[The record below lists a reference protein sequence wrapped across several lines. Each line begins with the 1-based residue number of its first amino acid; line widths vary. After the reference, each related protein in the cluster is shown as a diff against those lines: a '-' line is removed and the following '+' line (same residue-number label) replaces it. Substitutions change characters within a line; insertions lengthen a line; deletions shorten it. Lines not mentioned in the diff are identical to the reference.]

1 MKVCILGNGLISLTL
16 AKSLINQGIY
26 VDIFSSNNNFKYKKT
41 QTIGISKSNVD
52 FFNKN
57 ILNIK
62 NLLWDINKIEIYSE
76 SLNNEKILNFNKQNE
91 KLFSIIKN
99 YELYSL
105 LLTSLKKSH
114 KCNFKK
120 ILNPKN
126 LLKKDYKLIINT
138 DFFSPYTKKFFH
150 RRIKKDY
157 KSLAYTS
164 IIRHRKLNNNIASQ
178 IFTANGPLAF
188 LPISNTET
196 SIVYSYNGRDE
207 LNFKKLVNRFNKFYK
222 ILSYQKVSSFELQL
236 VNLRSYHYKNI
247 LAFGDLL
254 HKIHPLAGQG
264 FNMSLRDINEI
275 LRLISL
281 KKKNG
286 LDLDNSICKEFENSM
301 KHKNFIFS
309 NCVDF
314 IYEYFNF
321 ENKIKN
327 NTLSKTVRY
336 LGKNYTINRY
346 FTKIADSGLII

>member
-1 MKVCILGNGLISLTL
+1 MR
-16 AKSLINQGIY
+16 
-26 VDIFSSNNNFKYKKT
+26 
-41 QTIGISKSNVD
+41 
-52 FFNKN
+52 
-57 ILNIK
+57 
-62 NLLWDINKIEIYSE
+62 
-76 SLNNEKILNFNKQNE
+76 
-91 KLFSIIKN
+91 
-99 YELYSL
+99 SL
-105 LLTSLKKSH
+105 LAISSKLIVLSYAKEETQKNN

-120 ILNPKN
+120 ILNSKN

-138 DFFSPYTKKFFH
+138 DISSPFTKKFFH
-150 RRIKKDY
+150 RKIQKDY

-164 IIRHRKLNNNIASQ
+164 IIRHKKLENNIASQ
-178 IFTANGPLAF
+178 IFTAKGPLAF

-207 LNFKKLVNRFNKFYK
+207 FNFKKLVNRFNKYYK
-222 ILSYQKVSSFELQL
+222 ILSYQKVSSFELKL
-236 VNLRSYHYKNI
+236 VNLRSYYYKNV

-264 FNMSLRDINEI
+264 FNMSLRDINEV
-275 LRLISL
+275 LKLINL

-286 LDLDNSICKEFENSM
+286 LELDNSICKDFEDKM

-327 NTLSKTVRY
+327 KILSKTVKY
-336 LGKNYTINRY
+336 LGKNYSLNKY
-346 FTKIADSGLII
+346 FTKIADSGLTI

>member
-57 ILNIK
+57 ILNK
-62 NLLWDINKIEIYSE
+62 KKLLWDINKIEIYSE

-99 YELYSL
+99 YELYNL

-138 DFFSPYTKKFFH
+138 DIFSPYTKKFFH

-164 IIRHRKLNNNIASQ
+164 IIRHRKLKNNIASQ
-178 IFTANGPLAF
+178 IFTSKGPLAF

-207 LNFKKLVNRFNKFYK
+207 LNFKKIINRFNKFYK

-236 VNLRSYHYKNI
+236 VNLRSYHHKNI

-286 LDLDNSICKEFENSM
+286 LDLDNSICKEFEDSM

>member
-99 YELYSL
+99 YKLYNL

-138 DFFSPYTKKFFH
+138 DIFSPYTKKFFH

-164 IIRHRKLNNNIASQ
+164 IIRHRKLKNNIASQ
-178 IFTANGPLAF
+178 IFTSKGPLAF

-207 LNFKKLVNRFNKFYK
+207 LNFKKIINRFNKFYK

-236 VNLRSYHYKNI
+236 VNLRSYHHKNI

-286 LDLDNSICKEFENSM
+286 LDLDNSICKEFEDSM